1 MSSTFGGI
9 EMGRSALNA
18 FRLGMQTVGHN
29 ISNMNTEGYSR
40 QRVNFVTAAPEDIPG
55 VGQLGQGMIA
65 SDIERIRDKFL
76 DFQSTLGY
84 WEKVNDLYDSVQKRY
99 VHAVIRITRSGTAD
113 FRG

>member
-1 MSSTFGGI
+1 MSSTFGGL

-40 QRVNFVTAAPEDIPG
+40 QRVNFATATPEDIPG

-65 SDIERIRDKFL
+65 SDIERIRDEFL
-76 DFQSTLGY
+76 DFQFRDVQATLGY
-84 WEKVNDLYDSVQKRY
+84 WEKVNDLYD
-99 VHAVIRITRSGTAD
+99 
-113 FRG
+113 